1 MEKTTVDQIIQSP
14 EFKSLI
20 KARRK
25 LSLPIIVTIIPAYF
39 GFILMVAF
47 SPETL
52 GRSLGTSPVSIG
64 IYAGLALL
72 VLSFILTALYLKISN
87 GKISQLQD
95 ELKRKF
101 TQGNQQ

>member
-1 MEKTTVDQIIQSP
+1 MKNTTVDHILQSP

-20 KARRK
+20 KARK
-25 LSLPIIVTIIPAYF
+25 QLSLPIVAIIIPAYF

-52 GRSLGTSPVSIG
+52 GKNFASSPVSIG

-72 VLSFILTALYLKISN
+72 VLSFLLTALYLKISN
-87 GKISQLQD
+87 GKITQLKN
-95 ELKRKF
+95 ELRSKF
-101 TQGNQQ
+101 TPTSEN